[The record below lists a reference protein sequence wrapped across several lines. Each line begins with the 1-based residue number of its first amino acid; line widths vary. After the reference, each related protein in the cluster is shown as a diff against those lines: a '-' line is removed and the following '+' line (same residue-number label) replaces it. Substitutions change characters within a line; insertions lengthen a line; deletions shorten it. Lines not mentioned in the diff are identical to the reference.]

1 MDNQQLSVPVE
12 AYTQVLEEQRN
23 NALND
28 AAQMKALALH
38 LKAENDRLSEENDKL
53 RADSAG

>member
-1 MDNQQLSVPVE
+1 MNDQQLSVPVE

-38 LKAENDRLSEENDKL
+38 LKAELDQASAELEKL
-53 RADSAG
+53 RADA